1 MKNGKFEKK
10 NEGMD
15 VNAKPKKKVKVW
27 LIVLLV
33 IVGLALA
40 AVLTVYGIF
49 HNKYAQ
55 IYEPETTP
63 PITETVPGATTMPE
77 PDYEE
82 IVDADEEQVK
92 EMEEATEDLEEMESV
107 EATQEVI
114 WDDNVY
120 NILLLGTDERSKDG
134 SYKAAARSDTC
145 MQLSINL
152 SGDHPVISLISFER
166 GMGVPILEG
175 RYEGEWDWLTHT
187 FRYGGA
193 SLITREIRECFKVD
207 VNHYVRV
214 NFEMFKKGV
223 DALGGVTVDV
233 DSAEAAYLRSAGFN
247 IKKGVQELNGKEA
260 LCYARIRK
268 IDSDWVR
275 IRRQREVVQSAME
288 QLGQMPLDKM
298 LAMVDELLPLVK
310 TNIPEDKMAE
320 LILLLPRLKDAEFQQ
335 MTIPKKGTYGSKKG
349 MGGRSMY
356 SADFDK
362 NAQIIHEFLYP
373 QNFPDKVPEET
384 QP

>member
-1 MKNGKFEKK
+1 MEKDNIMKPAEQ
-10 NEGMD
+10 
-15 VNAKPKKKVKVW
+15 PKKKKKVW
-27 LIVLLV
+27 LIVLLC
-33 IVGLALA
+33 ILGLLLA

-49 HNKYAQ
+49 HSKYSQ

-63 PITETVPGATTMPE
+63 AATPAATNGTPATE

-82 IVDADEEQVK
+82 IVDASEEDEK
-92 EMEEATEDLEEMESV
+92 DMEEATQDLEEKESV

-114 WDDNVY
+114 WDDDVY

-134 SYKAAARSDTC
+134 SYKSAARSDVC
-145 MQLSINL
+145 MLMSINL
-152 SGDHPVISLISFER
+152 SGDHPVVSLVSFER

-175 RYEGEWDWLTHT
+175 KYKGQWDWLTHT

-193 SLITREIRECFKVD
+193 SLITREIRECFKLDVD
-207 VNHYVRV
+207 HYVRV
-214 NFEMFKKGV
+214 NFQMFK
-223 DALGGVTVDV
+223 DAIDAIGGVEVDI
-233 DSAEAAYLRSAGFN
+233 DSAEAKYLRSAGFN
-247 IKKGVQELNGKEA
+247 HIKKGDKQLLNGNEA

-288 QLGQMPLDKM
+288 RVGKLPLDEM
-298 LAMVDELLPLVK
+298 LKLVDKILPMVK

-356 SADFDK
+356 SADFDA
-362 NAQIIHEFLYP
+362 NAQILQELLYP
-373 QNFPDKVPEET
+373 HLQETVPAE
-384 QP
+384 